1 MTELISQKDIDGL
14 LDVLNVEDDSDD
26 LSLADAPSSDVGSSG
41 IRGFAKNVK
50 VYDFKSPDKFSKD
63 QLRTLQMI
71 YENYARAISTTIST
85 YLRKLVV
92 VNVSSVD
99 QISYEQFTKTVMNP
113 TTLVL
118 INMYPLKGSA
128 IMEIPPTLTFAIIER
143 LLGGEGEMIK
153 NTRELTDIELSVIES
168 VAVRLLINLKDSW
181 SSIIE
186 FKPKLDSIETNI
198 QFTQIVPPN
207 DTVVLITLDARIGRV
222 EGSLLFCIPYI
233 TLESIINR
241 LSARNIYISL
251 KQEEE
256 SNQAI
261 IREHMFDTNVEARV
275 EIGEMPISVDE
286 LLDLKEGDFIELE
299 TKANAMLP
307 LYIGGKRKF
316 LVKPGKR
323 GKKMAVVIS
332 AVSKRDEKQD
342 DFLREIGGD
351 DL

>member
-1 MTELISQKDIDGL
+1 MTELVSQKDIDKL
-14 LDVLNVEDDSDD
+14 LDGFNVEEEEEVFVDRDTSAQ
-26 LSLADAPSSDVGSSG
+26 ST
-41 IRGFAKNVK
+41 KNVK
-50 VYDFKSPDKFSKD
+50 IYDFKSPDKFSKD
-63 QLRTLQMI
+63 QLRTIQMI
-71 YENYARAISTTIST
+71 YENYARAVSNTIST

-128 IMEIPPTLTFAIIER
+128 IMEIPPILTFSIIER
-143 LLGGEGEMIK
+143 LLGGEGETIK

-186 FKPKLDSIETNI
+186 FKPKLENIETNI
-198 QFTQIVPPN
+198 QFTQLVPPN
-207 DTVVLITLDARIGRV
+207 DTVVLITLNARIGRV

-241 LSARNIYISL
+241 LSARNIYIAL

-261 IREHMFDTNVEARV
+261 IREHMFD
-275 EIGEMPISVDE
+275 ISVDLRVE
-286 LLDLKEGDFIELE
+286 MGKMEVSINQLLDLQEGDFIELG
-299 TKANAMLP
+299 TKANDMLP
-307 LYIGGKRKF
+307 LYVGGKKKY
-316 LVKPGKR
+316 LVRPTKQ
-323 GKKMAVVIS
+323 GKKMAVVVS
-332 AVSKRDEKQD
+332 SVSKKDSKQK
-342 DFLREIGGD
+342 DFLKEVI